1 MSTSLAMISGNAA
14 LNPVGTP
21 DDDQI
26 IEQALVILEQR
37 VFTRGP
43 SLQSPEDVRN
53 YLQLKIAA
61 QPHEVFGA
69 VFLDSKHQVLAY
81 EPLFS
86 GLAFS
91 NNFDQGRQRCGDLYP
106 WLWGPDAR
114 KKVSGPQFF
123 WLSIN
128 RRIFFI

>member
-1 MSTSLAMISGNAA
+1 MSTSLAMISGNAS

-26 IEQALVILEQR
+26 IEQALLILEQR

-53 YLQLKIAA
+53 FLQLKIAA

-81 EPLFS
+81 EPLF
-86 GLAFS
+86 
-91 NNFDQGRQRCGDLYP
+91 QGTIDSASVYPRVVLKRCMDHNAAALVLPQSPFRLY
-106 WLWGPDAR
+106 
-114 KKVSGPQFF
+114 
-123 WLSIN
+123 
-128 RRIFFI
+128 